1 MLDNKFSDY
10 KTINNVIAIFSGLV
24 AVGLVFMSLNNQWC
38 VWAEPCI
45 DIVEVASS
53 ILAVPTKNLNKS

>member
-1 MLDNKFSDY
+1 MKH
-10 KTINNVIAIFSGLV
+10 VILTTRRYNAPYNSFVI
-24 AVGLVFMSLNNQWC
+24 VGLSFMSLNNQWC